1 MIDLI
6 KFLKGN
12 KINTDKMLHLAF
24 GGWIVSFIHVWWEAL
39 LFSVI
44 LGIGKEL
51 IDKYV
56 CKDKIDVVDAFFT
69 TFGGFISVI
78 VNSVLF

>member
-1 MIDLI
+1 MIELI

-24 GGWIVSFIHVWWEAL
+24 GGWIIAFVHVWWLGL
-39 LFSVI
+39 LLSVL

-51 IDKYV
+51 VDKYI
-56 CKDKIDVVDAFFT
+56 CKGKIDVVDAFFT